1 MPKKDYSNNQKKRI
15 KKQIKY
21 KIKQTG
27 KDYKQNKRR
36 HDGTGR
42 HA

>member
-1 MPKKDYSNNQKKRI
+1 MARKPYANNQKKRI
-15 KKQIKY
+15 KKHIKY

-27 KDYKQNKRR
+27 KEDKRR
-36 HDGTGR
+36 HGETGK